1 MLICDFV
8 NVRYDTCDG
17 KVSRLIFETLSSFL
31 KSFPHC
37 IISIEEE
44 LDWKLLWEVEEKIPI
59 RIIKEVE
66 VMSMETYVSFK

>member
-1 MLICDFV
+1 MLIRDFV
-8 NVRYDTCDG
+8 YVTYDTCDG
-17 KVSRLIFETLSSFL
+17 NVLRLIFGTLPSFL

-37 IISIEEE
+37 IISIEGE

-66 VMSMETYVSFK
+66 VMSIETDVSFK

>member
-17 KVSRLIFETLSSFL
+17 KVLRLIFGTLPSFL

-37 IISIEEE
+37 IISIEGE
-44 LDWKLLWEVEEKIPI
+44 LDCNLLWEVEEKIPI

-66 VMSMETYVSFK
+66 VMSIETYVSFK